1 MKKINYQKI
10 LKVIGDI
17 LLGILILVALVF
29 LVSFLPIKN
38 NYKLFTVMSG
48 SMEPKIKTGSIIFAQ
63 PSGSYTVGD
72 VITFHSDNASGKKD
86 TTTHRI
92 ADETTKDGQT
102 IFTTRGDANNGADS
116 QTVQKD
122 QIVGKYVFSIPYLG
136 YLLAYIKTLPGLI
149 VIIVIA
155 AIIVYEEM
163 KKIHREAKD
172 IHQKRKE
179 RKLANKET
187 K

>member
-1 MKKINYQKI
+1 MKKINYNKI
-10 LKVIGDI
+10 LKVMGDI
-17 LLGILILVALVF
+17 LLGILILIALTF

-48 SMEPKIKTGSIIFAQ
+48 SMEPKIKTGSVIFTQTADN
-63 PSGSYTVGD
+63 YEIGD
-72 VITFHSDNASGKKD
+72 VIAFHSDNASGKKD

-102 IFTTRGDANNGADS
+102 IFTTKGDANNGADS
-116 QTVQKD
+116 QTVKAD
-122 QIVGKYVFSIPYLG
+122 QIVGKHVFGIPYIG
-136 YLLAYIKTLPGLI
+136 YLLAYVKTLPGLI

>member
-1 MKKINYQKI
+1 MKKINYNKI

-17 LLGILILVALVF
+17 LLGILILVALTF
-29 LVSFLPIKN
+29 FVSFLPIKN

-48 SMEPKIKTGSIIFAQ
+48 SMEPKIKTGSVIFSQ
-63 PSGSYTVGD
+63 PSATYTVGD
-72 VITFHSDNASGKKD
+72 VITFNTNNASVKKD
-86 TTTHRI
+86 ITTHRI
-92 ADETTKDGQT
+92 ASETTKDGQAAFIT
-102 IFTTRGDANNGADS
+102 KGDANNGSDS
-116 QTVQKD
+116 QTVKKD
-122 QIVGKYVFSIPYLG
+122 QIVGKYLFGIPYVG
-136 YLLAYIKTLPGLI
+136 YLLGYIKTLPGLI

-172 IHQKRKE
+172 IHQKRKA